1 MGVQFEQVMQ
11 YAQAN
16 DKKGKQIMVVD
27 SAEEMRTLKNDLLL
41 QVKDKG
47 ISANDNTSLM
57 AIITKL
63 LLKICVDQSLMQ
75 VKES

>member
-41 QVKDKG
+41 QVKEKG

>member
-1 MGVQFEQVMQ
+1 
-11 YAQAN
+11 
-16 DKKGKQIMVVD
+16 MVVD